1 LAIRSAKPSDKKPI
15 LDFCQRTFGWGDYIA
30 NVWDSWISKGT
41 LLTIETNSKPI
52 GICNTSFSKNQVW
65 IEGLRI
71 NPKFRRKGYGS
82 RIVLKAEG
90 LARQRGYKISRML
103 IAQHNTRSLLLAK
116 SIGYKIEDKWWLY
129 NLRPKK
135 CTTKAHLATSI
146 KQTADLLGSDTY
158 SESWEWLPLDK
169 TTLTRLIKRGRVIV
183 FSQNNKTSAIG
194 IWNKSQ
200 IDRDVLQ
207 IGFLNGTKTGMSAI
221 LHFMQ
226 NKAYL
231 QKSKRIQILAQQK
244 IDLRMKELNKRM
256 LFCLMKKD
264 L

>member
-1 LAIRSAKPSDKKPI
+1 MIIRNAKLSDKKPI
-15 LDFCQRTFGWGDYIA
+15 LDFCQRTFRWGDYIA
-30 NVWDSWISKGT
+30 NVWDSWISKGN
-41 LLTIETNSKPI
+41 LFAIEVTDEPI
-52 GICNTSFSKNQVW
+52 GICNASFSKNQIW
-65 IEGLRI
+65 MEGLRI
-71 NPKFRRKGYGS
+71 NPKFRRKGYG
-82 RIVLKAEG
+82 RKIVLKIEEV
-90 LARQRGYKISRML
+90 ARKRGYKISRML
-103 IAQHNTRSLLLAK
+103 IAQHNTKSLSLAK

-129 NLRPKK
+129 NLEPKK
-135 CTTKAHLATSI
+135 CITTAQLATNI
-146 KQTADLLGSDTY
+146 KQTEDLLDSDTY

-169 TTLTRLIKRGRVIV
+169 TTLARLIKKGRIV
-183 FSQNNKTSAIG
+183 TFSQNNKTLAIG

-200 IDRDVLQ
+200 IDRGVLQ
-207 IGFLNGTKTGMSAI
+207 LGFLNGTKTGINAI

-244 IDLRMKELNKRM
+244 VELRMKELNKRM